1 VPEVGITRKPKL
13 PCMVYKK
20 KISVKFNTVEAR
32 STPMKK
38 EQKSNVSCLMCIR
51 KKIVLISRR
60 QKKRLAD
67 I

>member
-1 VPEVGITRKPKL
+1 MYGL
-13 PCMVYKK
+13 QKK
-20 KISVKFNTVEAR
+20 KISVKFNTVEAH